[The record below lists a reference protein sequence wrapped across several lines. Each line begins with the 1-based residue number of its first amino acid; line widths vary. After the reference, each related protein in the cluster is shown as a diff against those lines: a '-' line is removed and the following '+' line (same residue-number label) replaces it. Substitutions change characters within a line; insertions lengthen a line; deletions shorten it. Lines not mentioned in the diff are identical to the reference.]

1 MILASTLILVRQQGR
16 GVEVF
21 LAKRTPK
28 ATFVPGALVFPGGK
42 VDEHD
47 RLEAFR
53 EHCDGADSLDDFT
66 LQLKVA
72 SIREA
77 FEEVGILFLRHRG
90 EEQLLSPEESLRL
103 QSYRSQIESG
113 ERSFLSFVQE
123 HNLRL
128 ACDCLHR
135 YANWITPERLP
146 RRYDTF
152 FFLAQAPAG
161 QVAEHDGS
169 ELVDSLWVTPLQAI
183 QLCEEG
189 KYTMIFPTRS
199 VLRSLGN
206 VISTEEA
213 IALAKSRPI
222 VPITPQVSF
231 RDDGTPMLQIPPDV
245 GYDVWEEEFSTE

>member
-1 MILASTLILVRQQGR
+1 MILASTLILVRQQGN

-42 VDEHD
+42 VDAHD
-47 RLEAFR
+47 KLYAFR
-53 EHCDGADSLDDFT
+53 EHCDGAESLDDFS

-77 FEEVGILFLRHRG
+77 FEEVGVLFLRNEG
-90 EEQLLSPEESLRL
+90 EKKLLSPDESSRL
-103 QSYRSQIESG
+103 QSFRSHIESG
-113 ERSFLSFVQE
+113 ELSFLSFVQQ
-123 HNLRL
+123 HKLRL
-128 ACDCLHR
+128 ACDCLSP

-152 FFLAQAPAG
+152 FFLAEAPAG

-169 ELVDSLWVTPLQAI
+169 ELVDSLWVAPLQAI

-199 VLRSLGN
+199 VLRSLGKATS
-206 VISTEEA
+206 VEEA
-213 IALAKSRPI
+213 MELAKDRPI
-222 VPITPQVSF
+222 VPITPQIAF
-231 RDDGTPMLQIPPDV
+231 RDDGTPMLQIPQNV
-245 GYDVWEEEFSTE
+245 GYDVWEEELSTD